1 MKPSNF
7 IRNCRFYIW
16 KEKFAIVKAK
26 RTCPD
31 AFANII
37 DKNEITL
44 VIEQGKVNEKEVIDI
59 EKDWKILTFDMAL
72 PFVLVGFLATVSKA
86 LADERISIY
95 VISAYSTD
103 HILIKEKDIVKAKK
117 KLKKLGCKVVKEK
130 VSITH
135 NKIMLK

>member
-1 MKPSNF
+1 MTPSNV

-16 KEKFAIVKAK
+16 KENFAIVKAK

-59 EKDWKILTFDMAL
+59 EKDWKILTFNMVL
-72 PFVLVGFLATVSKA
+72 PFGLVGFLATVSKA

-117 KLKKLGCKVVKEK
+117 KLKKLGCKAVKD
-130 VSITH
+130 
-135 NKIMLK
+135 